1 MSINKIENKMLKEIN
16 QIDEGLASK
25 ILKVLAR
32 GTVKRAF
39 QSMNADGE
47 IDALADS
54 MRYHQSEIDKSIERL
69 LASDDPKLVKVGKK
83 LKNELL

>member
-16 QIDEGLASK
+16 QIEEGLASK

-39 QSMNADGE
+39 QSMNAGGE
-47 IDALADS
+47 VDAIVDNMKYYQDELENLI
-54 MRYHQSEIDKSIERL
+54 QRL
-69 LASDDPKLVKVGKK
+69 LDSDDKEKIKLGKQMK
-83 LKNELL
+83 KDLL

>member
-1 MSINKIENKMLKEIN
+1 MLKEIN
-16 QIDEGLASK
+16 QIEEGLASK

-47 IDALADS
+47 MDALAND
-54 MRYHQSEIDKSIERL
+54 MKYYQDRIDQRIQRL
-69 LASDDPKLVKVGKK
+69 LDSDDPKLIKIGKRLQK
-83 LKNELL
+83 ELL

>member
-1 MSINKIENKMLKEIN
+1 MSINKIENKMLNEIN
-16 QIDEGLASK
+16 QIEEGLASK

-47 IDALADS
+47 VDAIIDS
-54 MRYHQSEIDKSIERL
+54 MKYYRSEMENRVQRL
-69 LASDDPKLVKVGKK
+69 LDSDDPKLVLLGKR
-83 LKNELL
+83 LKKELL

>member
-16 QIDEGLASK
+16 QIEEGLASK

-39 QSMNADGE
+39 QSINADGE
-47 IDALADS
+47 MDALAND
-54 MRYHQSEIDKSIERL
+54 MKYYQDRIDQRIQRL
-69 LASDDPKLVKVGKK
+69 LDSDDPKLIKIGKRLQK
-83 LKNELL
+83 ELL

>member
-16 QIDEGLASK
+16 QIEEGLASK

-39 QSMNADGE
+39 QSINADGE
-47 IDALADS
+47 VIAAAAS
-54 MRYHQSEIDKSIERL
+54 MKHHESELEKLIQRL
-69 LASDDPKLVKVGKK
+69 LDSDDKEKIKLGKK
-83 LKNELL
+83 LTKELL

>member
-16 QIDEGLASK
+16 QIEEGLASK

-47 IDALADS
+47 MDALAND
-54 MRYHQSEIDKSIERL
+54 MKYYQDRIDQRIQRL
-69 LASDDPKLVKVGKK
+69 LDSDDPKLIKIGKRLQK
-83 LKNELL
+83 ELL

>member
-16 QIDEGLASK
+16 QIEEGLASK

-39 QSMNADGE
+39 QSMNAGGE
-47 IDALADS
+47 IDAHIT
-54 MRYHQSEIDKSIERL
+54 MCRQERSIIINLSNGNR
-69 LASDDPKLVKVGKK
+69 
-83 LKNELL
+83 